1 MSQLY
6 MYIYYSYTAV
16 ENMKMNQTSNYLQNP
31 PENQKK
37 KHFAHWWYGGGSLG
51 HVQRSL
57 LVVSLYCHA
66 SKFDDMEERERSMVV
81 MHDNGSEST
90 LSIY

>member
-1 MSQLY
+1 MTIERDLIYCHASKFDDIIYVSLY
-6 MYIYYSYTAV
+6 CHASKFDDM
-16 ENMKMNQTSNYLQNP
+16 E
-31 PENQKK
+31 ERE
-37 KHFAHWWYGGGSLG
+37 SLV

-57 LVVSLYCHA
+57 LVVSLYCHV